1 MANLRPGY
9 VAGQG
14 DARPVARRGVLR
26 AGAVV
31 ACGRIP
37 DVGGIEEGRIGME
50 DGIDTLRAVVVGGSG
65 VVARFPGVVCVAGPG
80 GTAAVRALLDL
91 CATASGAAPGR
102 PLGHSLAR
110 WLAGPDAPP
119 DDLVFGTVATA
130 DEHVAVFLRGPVTA
144 RLTDAGAATTLSGV
158 DAVAW
163 TDRLVR
169 QPGDQVLLALDAAEV
184 PAGVGGQVHDLR
196 SGVVPGAGVAL
207 LPEGA
212 DLAAAASG
220 GAPGAG
226 SGSAPGP
233 LDTGLGLEPV
243 PAADSTPAPAAEVAV
258 PPTPRAPRLH
268 ARIDDHVEHEDTV
281 RPPLEDGIPAGGP
294 TVPRSHRP
302 GASPA
307 AAEVVTERS
316 REPVARGFVCSRGHL
331 NDPRSHF
338 CVLCGIR
345 MNERT
350 GVLTT
355 GPRPP
360 LGLLVFDDGRTY
372 SVDAE
377 YVVGRTPEADER
389 VRTGELRALMVE
401 DRGDT
406 ISRVHAEV
414 RIRDWD
420 VLLVDAGSRNGTFV
434 VPPAAVAWERVPERR
449 TLRLEPGTR
458 VRLGHHRT
466 FVFESP
472 SGVR

>member
-1 MANLRPGY
+1 
-9 VAGQG
+9 VT
-14 DARPVARRGVLR
+14 
-26 AGAVV
+26 
-31 ACGRIP
+31 
-37 DVGGIEEGRIGME
+37 VGGRGPGGEGWSLVE

-65 VVARFPGVVCVAGPG
+65 VVARFPGVVCVAGAG
-80 GTAAVRALLDL
+80 NAASVRTLLDL
-91 CATASGAAPGR
+91 CAAAAGEAPGH

-119 DDLVFGTVATA
+119 DDLAFGTVSAA
-130 DEHVAVFLRGPVTA
+130 DGRVAVFLNGPVTA
-144 RLTDAGAATTLSGV
+144 RLSDGGTGVTLSGV

-169 QPGDQVLLALDAAEV
+169 QPGDRVLLSLDTAEV
-184 PAGVGGQVHDLR
+184 PADVGSRMHDLR
-196 SGVVPGAGVAL
+196 AGVVPGAAVAL
-207 LPEGA
+207 LPDGA
-212 DLAAAASG
+212 DLPPAAPDPAG
-220 GAPGAG
+220 GSSG
-226 SGSAPGP
+226 SGFGGP
-233 LDTGLGLEPV
+233 LDTGLGAV
-243 PAADSTPAPAAEVAV
+243 PDPDDPGHVHVDPAPAAEVAL
-258 PPTPRAPRLH
+258 PPAPRLPRLH
-268 ARIDDHVEHEDTV
+268 ARIGDGDGEHDGDA
-281 RPPLEDGIPAGGP
+281 RPPLDDGVPSGGP
-294 TVPRSHRP
+294 TVPAGPRRGGP
-302 GASPA
+302 RSPA
-307 AAEVVTERS
+307 PDDVVTEQS
-316 REPVARGFVCSRGHL
+316 REPLARGFVCSHGHL

-360 LGLLVFDDGRTY
+360 LGLLVFDDGTTY

-377 YVVGRTPEADER
+377 YVVGRMPEADER
-389 VRTGELRALMVE
+389 VRNGELRALMVV

-406 ISRVHAEV
+406 VSRVHAEV
-414 RIRDWD
+414 RLRDWD

-434 VPPAAVAWERVPERR
+434 VPPAAVAWERVPEHRP
-449 TLRLEPGTR
+449 LRLEPGTR